1 MTMYD
6 NQISVTFKYYVVF
19 ISGIDSFSLQYNH
32 LHYYTDEALYNQIT
46 CARLTAFRKKN
57 MDYRELLRMFVTIRC
72 YKKNMTAFGVLQ

>member
-46 CARLTAFRKKN
+46 CARLTAFRKKKHGLQ
-57 MDYRELLRMFVTIRC
+57 RII
-72 YKKNMTAFGVLQ
+72 KNVCNNKML